1 MYRTTSF
8 SDMPIFFNMN
18 CHVEPDEFGLV
29 LGESLQEEL
38 LQRLQMVAGQ
48 ARDFLRK
55 HAV

>member
-1 MYRTTSF
+1 
-8 SDMPIFFNMN
+8 MPIFFNMN